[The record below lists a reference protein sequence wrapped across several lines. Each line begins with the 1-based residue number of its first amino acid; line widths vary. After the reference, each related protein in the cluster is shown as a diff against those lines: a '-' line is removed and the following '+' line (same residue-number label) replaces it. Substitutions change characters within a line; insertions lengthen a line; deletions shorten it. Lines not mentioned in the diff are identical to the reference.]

1 MAHATSAPHAYSFS
15 RPADPV
21 RTRRWEGTLARM
33 DKAKFMRTG
42 AEDARVSMKKRTG
55 AALPRAASEL
65 LDTQAGITNDAAHR
79 EAFTGL

>member
-1 MAHATSAPHAYSFS
+1 MAHATSAPHASSFS

-33 DKAKFMRTG
+33 DKAKFMRT
-42 AEDARVSMKKRTG
+42 DARVSMKKRTG